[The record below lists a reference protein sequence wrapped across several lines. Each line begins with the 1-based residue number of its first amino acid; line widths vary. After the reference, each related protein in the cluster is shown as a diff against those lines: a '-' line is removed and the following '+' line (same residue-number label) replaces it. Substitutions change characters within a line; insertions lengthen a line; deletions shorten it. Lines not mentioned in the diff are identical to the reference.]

1 MKLAAIAL
9 VAALAGWA
17 ASIYWSPYQSCTRA
31 LEAEN
36 LEKGDKPVA
45 AAADAALYCAHYLK
59 TN

>member
-31 LEAEN
+31 L
-36 LEKGDKPVA
+36 
-45 AAADAALYCAHYLK
+45 YCARFLQA
-59 TN
+59 N